1 MIISKII
8 AKIYDE
14 ITLESPCKIHGQEA
28 LDYFERL
35 IMNGNII
42 TYIQDGEL
50 LGFLEF
56 WRISYE
62 QWGRI
67 CCYISLAHDEDLL
80 SGNICLI
87 ANMWIKP
94 DLRNGETFLH
104 LGRTFL
110 EKNKDATHFAA
121 QQHQK
126 VHKRFQIYTREEV
139 LKHYKIS

>member
-1 MIISKII
+1 MTI
-8 AKIYDE
+8 AERLFEIYDE
-14 ITLESPCKIHGQEA
+14 ITIESPCKLRGQEGI
-28 LDYFERL
+28 DYFERQF
-35 IMNGNII
+35 MNGNVI

-56 WRISYE
+56 WKISYE

-67 CCYISLAHDEDLL
+67 CCYITLAHNEDLL

-94 DLRNGETFLH
+94 DLRNWDTFLL

-121 QQHQK
+121 QQFRK
-126 VHKRFQIYTREEV
+126 AHKPFQIYTREEV